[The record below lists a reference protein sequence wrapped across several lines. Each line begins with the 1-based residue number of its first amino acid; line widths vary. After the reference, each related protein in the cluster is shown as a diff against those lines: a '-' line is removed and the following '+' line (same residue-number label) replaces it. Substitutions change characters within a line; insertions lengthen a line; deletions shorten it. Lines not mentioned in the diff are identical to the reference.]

1 MPATGIL
8 AAYLNQSSS
17 FNCYITKMEATMR
30 HFALLITTLV
40 LLMGLTACGQKGPLY
55 LPESAP
61 ADAQKQQS
69 SEG

>member
-1 MPATGIL
+1 
-8 AAYLNQSSS
+8 
-17 FNCYITKMEATMR
+17 MR
-30 HFALLITTLV
+30 QFALLITTLV

-61 ADAQKQQS
+61 ADAPAKES

>member
-1 MPATGIL
+1 
-8 AAYLNQSSS
+8 
-17 FNCYITKMEATMR
+17 MR